1 MTTWTKLWISISW
14 IQNTAVYPAKHTN
27 TTQTHSQC
35 EVSSPLPPHLITGK
49 ASPRNV
55 AKSKIISKEVLDLS
69 QVFCFVFKI
78 GPNSSMRLQEQ
89 SLLLHTLMDGPQ
101 PSSVTASYHAFP
113 LSLCS
118 SSGLIHWVAVT
129 PPLSSSCFPLCHEP
143 NHMYTY
149 STTSQG
155 GCPQS
160 RNRGLVL
167 ANGRL

>member
-1 MTTWTKLWISISW
+1 MY
-14 IQNTAVYPAKHTN
+14 QAKYTN

-49 ASPRNV
+49 ASARNV
-55 AKSKIISKEVLDLS
+55 AKSKIISKEVLDSS
-69 QVFCFVFKI
+69 QVFCFCFLKRTKFLHETSRAI
-78 GPNSSMRLQEQ
+78 TTPHTDGWTTAQLRHCLLSCFPSQ
-89 SLLLHTLMDGPQ
+89 SVLFLW
-101 PSSVTASYHAFP
+101 
-113 LSLCS
+113 
-118 SSGLIHWVAVT
+118 IN
-129 PPLSSSCFPLCHEP
+129 PLSSCHSTPLFLLFPSLSWA